1 MFNRAQDSFPLET
14 AKLTFREAL
23 AEMAIQGL
31 TPEEIKTEFDSAI
44 SREFGSPTPPTP
56 QPLTSPIS
64 DILKGRLLDSFPGQ

>member
-44 SREFGSPTPPTP
+44 SNEFGPPAP
-56 QPLTSPIS
+56 QPLTSVS
-64 DILKGRLLDSFPGQ
+64 EILRGQLLGSFPGQ

>member
-31 TPEEIKTEFDSAI
+31 TAEEIKAEVDSAI
-44 SREFGSPTPPTP
+44 SNEFGSPTP

-64 DILKGRLLDSFPGQ
+64 DILKGQLLGSFPGQ

>member
-31 TPEEIKTEFDSAI
+31 TPDEIRTEFDSAI
-44 SREFGSPTPPTP
+44 TREFGSPTPPAPPT
-56 QPLTSPIS
+56 LISPIS
-64 DILKGRLLDSFPGQ
+64 DILKGQLLGSFPGQ